1 VSDKL
6 LAQTLEALERDG
18 LVHREAQPT
27 DPPHVEYT
35 LTHLGMELA
44 ERLRL
49 VISVLQ
55 DRTPQVMR
63 SGDRYDWLH
72 PEQL

>member
-1 VSDKL
+1 M

-27 DPPHVEYT
+27 NPPHVEYT
-35 LTHLGMELA
+35 LTYLGMELA
-44 ERLRL
+44 EWLRL